1 MRLEYFLQEINGWV
15 CLDMEEYI
23 NLNFSLDDSRI
34 RKINSINN
42 VPIKIIHD
50 NNQNWQ
56 NIEIISGNYVEVLI
70 KKEINLTVKS
80 PKKISIT
87 MPNKNNNQKIYDIW
101 VVAKIIY
108 YEYNTDVLSLFW
120 EYNEEIIIING
131 NILNKIR
138 PLSQPK
144 ILQDDISIFYIK
156 KLSNNEYVKFKSEY
170 EMFENQIEEEKE
182 YLLYQNFDLI
192 KSSLLFV
199 CPKSEINSFTFLKE
213 YEDKYKN
220 INNDDFYPNSGITSR
235 SGITEESEKK
245 ENKHKSENSKIL
257 IIEDEDFKLNEIN
270 KYEFKKS
277 FLYNS
282 LFYDDAKREVENNI
296 KKNKYYITSIDHE
309 EFKIIIYGNNE
320 KDFKEE
326 ISYFGK
332 EYKSQEIKTDSNINK
347 NEMIDTAKAANLK
360 IYFGNQFIYL
370 IGEEK
375 SFLNFEALI
384 NMNEMYSKE
393 FQKSYREKDNIQK
406 QLTNFKKEH
415 KIK

>member
-34 RKINSINN
+34 KKINSINN

-120 EYNEEIIIING
+120 EYNEEIIIISG

-170 EMFENQIEEEKE
+170 EMFERRKRI
-182 YLLYQNFDLI
+182 FI
-192 KSSLLFV
+192 V
-199 CPKSEINSFTFLKE
+199 
-213 YEDKYKN
+213 
-220 INNDDFYPNSGITSR
+220 
-235 SGITEESEKK
+235 
-245 ENKHKSENSKIL
+245 SK
-257 IIEDEDFKLNEIN
+257 F
-270 KYEFKKS
+270 
-277 FLYNS
+277 
-282 LFYDDAKREVENNI
+282 
-296 KKNKYYITSIDHE
+296 
-309 EFKIIIYGNNE
+309 
-320 KDFKEE
+320 
-326 ISYFGK
+326 
-332 EYKSQEIKTDSNINK
+332 
-347 NEMIDTAKAANLK
+347 
-360 IYFGNQFIYL
+360 
-370 IGEEK
+370 
-375 SFLNFEALI
+375 
-384 NMNEMYSKE
+384 
-393 FQKSYREKDNIQK
+393 
-406 QLTNFKKEH
+406 
-415 KIK
+415 